1 MKVLFLSTVVVV
13 ALISGCANAPLS
25 GVSSPELSM
34 LQPRQ
39 AILLAAE
46 AAPASIPGIFV
57 LSVKATGTQNNYVYL
72 NSEADYRDQRCLS
85 IALTPEA
92 AQQLTTRLGESPLIA
107 LKGRTILVQGAAI
120 RTRINFFSNGL
131 ATDKYYYQTHVN
143 VTNADQITVR

>member
-1 MKVLFLSTVVVV
+1 
-13 ALISGCANAPLS
+13 
-25 GVSSPELSM
+25 M